1 MIEAR
6 SIRSTRR
13 KRMLMTSQRPIGA
26 DVSVTADLPRPP
38 ELADLEE
45 SYGEDRKFIWSVA
58 RTLQLLQAFRPEEG
72 PMGNGDL
79 SERTGIAKATVSRI
93 THTLTELG
101 YLARTRNRQY
111 FPTSNLLSLSHS
123 VLGSFRIRQLAQRK
137 MQEIAN
143 LAGGTVGLSW
153 PDKDTMIYIAASIAT
168 TSDDLMPEI
177 GTRMS
182 MAKSAAGR
190 AYLST
195 LDEEELQLLFDRWAI
210 FYGAEW
216 PELEDRVHAAIAD
229 VKQKGFCIV
238 EGEWRKNVRGVAAPV
253 FDRDHDTWL
262 ALNCGGPA
270 FDLDRE
276 RIEADI
282 GPRMVHFAQ
291 SLSSRP

>member
-1 MIEAR
+1 M
-6 SIRSTRR
+6 SSQ
-13 KRMLMTSQRPIGA
+13 KLTSS
-26 DVSVTADLPRPP
+26 DVSLTAGLPRAP
-38 ELADLEE
+38 ELSDLEL

-72 PMGNGDL
+72 AMGNGDL

-93 THTLTELG
+93 TYTLTELG
-101 YLARTRNRQY
+101 YLERTRNRQY

-143 LAGGTVGLSW
+143 LAGGTVGISW

-195 LDEEELQLLFDRWAI
+195 LDDDALRVLFDRWAV

-216 PELEDRVHAAIAD
+216 PELEDRVRAAIAD
-229 VKQKGFCIV
+229 VQDKGFCIV
-238 EGEWRKNVRGVAAPV
+238 EGEWRKNVRGVATPV

-270 FDLDRE
+270 FDLDRA